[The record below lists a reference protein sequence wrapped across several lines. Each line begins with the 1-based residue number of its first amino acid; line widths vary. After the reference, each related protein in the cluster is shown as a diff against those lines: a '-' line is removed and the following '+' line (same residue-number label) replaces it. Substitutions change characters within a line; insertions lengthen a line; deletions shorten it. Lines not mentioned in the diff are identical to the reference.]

1 MRIGTWNL
9 NAKWSDGHAA
19 LLYDQAA
26 DIWCLTEV
34 PTKAITDGQV
44 AGYPAV
50 GSTGRMSR
58 GQVYAVI
65 AARVAPMAARCPHPA
80 TVVADVGGIT
90 VASSVLPWATAG
102 GQPAGVWVGGR
113 VDEWMADALAA
124 IRPSCPTVWAG
135 DWNATLAG
143 GSQRA
148 GSTASV
154 AAVRAAVPAM
164 GLTAP
169 TAPLPHY
176 KPGLLAIDH
185 IAVPVSWRVLAARRV
200 AVGRLSDHDAYV
212 VDAEPGL

>member
-1 MRIGTWNL
+1 MRIGTLNL
-9 NAKWSDGHAA
+9 NAQWSDGHTA
-19 LLYDQAA
+19 LLHDQAA

-34 PTKAITDGQV
+34 PTKAITAGEV

-58 GQVYAVI
+58 DQFYAVI
-65 AARVAPMAARCPHPA
+65 AARVGPMAARCPHPA

-102 GQPAGVWVGGR
+102 RQPAGIWVGGR

-135 DWNATLAG
+135 DWNATLVG

-148 GSTASV
+148 GSTAS
-154 AAVRAAVPAM
+154 
-164 GLTAP
+164 
-169 TAPLPHY
+169 
-176 KPGLLAIDH
+176 
-185 IAVPVSWRVLAARRV
+185 V